1 MKGFDY
7 DREIK
12 RSKLYD
18 RMRKYAPLLNKR
30 MYKVNF
36 VGLENVPA
44 EGGFILAS
52 NHIHALDPAVIGS
65 GIKNRQLHF
74 MGKKELF
81 EKPIIGW
88 IFKKA
93 NGFPVAR
100 GAVDTKSL
108 DYAARIVKEGHVL
121 GIFPEGTRS
130 KDAKPKRP
138 KRGISVIARAAKAD
152 VLPVSIFIDDESLK
166 KGAKITIRF
175 GKIIPFEKL
184 GIGGDDCTK
193 DNLTQAANYIMDEI
207 VDLWEEGH
215 CE

>member
-12 RSKLYD
+12 SSKLYE
-18 RMRKYAPLLNKR
+18 RMRPLGFLLKDKR
-30 MYKVNF
+30 YKVEY
-36 VGLENVPA
+36 VGLENIPE

-52 NHIHALDPAVIGS
+52 NHINMFDPAIIAI

-81 EKPIIGW
+81 DNPIVGCL
-88 IFKKA
+88 FKKV

-100 GAVDTKSL
+100 GAVDTKAL
-108 DYAARIVKEGHVL
+108 DYAARVVKEGHIL

-130 KDAKPKRP
+130 KDCKPKSA

-152 VLPVSIFIDDESLK
+152 VLPVSIYTDGMLERHSK
-166 KGAKITIRF
+166 VTVRF
-175 GKIIPFEKL
+175 GQVIPFEEL
-184 GIGGDDCTK
+184 GIGGDDCTRQT
-193 DNLTQAANYIMDEI
+193 LTDAARYIMDEI
-207 VDLWEEGH
+207 VRLWEEGH
-215 CE
+215 CK

>member
-7 DREIK
+7 DREITK
-12 RSKLYD
+12 SKLYE
-18 RMRKYAPLLNKR
+18 RMRKYAPLLNKK
-30 MYKVNF
+30 MFDVEF

-52 NHIHALDPAVIGS
+52 NHINALDPAVIAS

-81 EKPIIGW
+81 DKAVVGYL
-88 IFKKA
+88 FKKV

-100 GAVDTKSL
+100 GTVDTRAL
-108 DYAARIVKEGHVL
+108 DYAARVVKEGHVL

-130 KDAKPKRP
+130 KDCKPKNA
-138 KRGISVIARAAKAD
+138 KRGVSVIARAAKAD
-152 VLPVSIFIDDESLK
+152 ILPVSIFTDDNYE
-166 KGAKITIRF
+166 KGTKLTVRV
-175 GKIIPFEKL
+175 GELIPFEKL
-184 GIGGDDCTK
+184 NIGGDECTK
-193 DNLTQAANYIMDEI
+193 DHLTQASNYIMSEI
-207 VDLWEEGH
+207 VKLWEAGH

>member
-7 DREIK
+7 NREIK
-12 RSKLYD
+12 PSKLYE
-18 RMRKYAPLLNKR
+18 RMRKYAPLLNKK
-30 MYKVNF
+30 MFKVDF

-52 NHIHALDPAVIGS
+52 NHIHALDPAIIAS

-81 EKPIIGW
+81 DKAIVGYL
-88 IFKKA
+88 FKKV

-100 GAVDTKSL
+100 GTVDTKSL

-130 KDAKPKRP
+130 KDFKPKNA
-138 KRGISVIARAAKAD
+138 KRGVSVIARAAKAD
-152 VLPVSIFIDDESLK
+152 ILPVSVYTDDDYE
-166 KGAKITIRF
+166 KGTKLTVRI
-175 GKIIPFEKL
+175 GKLIPFEKL

-193 DNLTQAANYIMDEI
+193 ESLTNAANYIMEEI

-215 CE
+215 CD